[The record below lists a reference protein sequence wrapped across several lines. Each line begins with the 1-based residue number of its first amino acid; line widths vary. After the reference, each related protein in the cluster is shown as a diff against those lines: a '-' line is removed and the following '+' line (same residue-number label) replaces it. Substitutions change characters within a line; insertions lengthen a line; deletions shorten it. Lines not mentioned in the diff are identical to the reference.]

1 MQLGPCW
8 PAPPPPPP
16 PSPPPPP
23 PPPPP
28 PTSHHNHHYHHHHRL
43 FLFRFAPPSLVLD
56 TCTLAQSK
64 TSTTLAMTRTASS
77 WESWCF
83 NRSSAPIRSTQG
95 VFAHTRAVLP
105 FLLESP
111 FDRVC
116 VLVRTVFFL
125 SHMATPLVQ
134 ESVKKC
140 DTISSLP
147 NNGDDPARTNN
158 VWSARDGAWMPPQR
172 APRFAKKVLGSREAV
187 CSSMPG
193 LKTMTRSDAVRDVPS
208 SLCLTKSQCPCSAAC
223 LLIYDEHTC
232 DSSRALTHAHAHAH
246 LHMHTHT
253 RARTH
258 THTRAR
264 THTPH
269 EAHTH
274 THTHTH
280 TH

>member
-1 MQLGPCW
+1 
-8 PAPPPPPP
+8 
-16 PSPPPPP
+16 
-23 PPPPP
+23 
-28 PTSHHNHHYHHHHRL
+28 
-43 FLFRFAPPSLVLD
+43 
-56 TCTLAQSK
+56 
-64 TSTTLAMTRTASS
+64 
-77 WESWCF
+77 
-83 NRSSAPIRSTQG
+83 
-95 VFAHTRAVLP
+95 
-105 FLLESP
+105 
-111 FDRVC
+111 
-116 VLVRTVFFL
+116 
-125 SHMATPLVQ
+125 MATPLVQ

-274 THTHTH
+274 THTHAHTHTNTHPHTH
-280 TH
+280 THAHTQTHTHTHTHTHIPCRWRCTRLSAVVVPHSSTDRAPFRTLCRPCPRSRTLQRNA